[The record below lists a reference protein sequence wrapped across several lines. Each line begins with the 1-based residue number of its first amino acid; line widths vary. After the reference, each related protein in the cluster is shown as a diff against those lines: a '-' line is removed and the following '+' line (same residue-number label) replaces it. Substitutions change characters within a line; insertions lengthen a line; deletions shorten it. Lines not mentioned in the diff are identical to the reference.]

1 MNQKRQIKPLYM
13 WWRIIKATFMWWYLL
28 IAAVVAMIGFAVSNL
43 AMVYLLGPVLSALFN
58 PESATLSA
66 QLVKFSGS
74 ETIKA
79 KIGTLLAPIL
89 YKQTPLETLKQFA
102 ILLVIIIL
110 IKNLFQYI
118 QNISA
123 MQLMQNITNFFRK
136 KLFEKIL
143 TMPLGFFHR
152 MKAGELMSR
161 VISDVQ
167 MMQESISVT
176 IADLI
181 RDPLQVVVYYAF
193 LLTIDSKMTLY
204 ITVIVPLIVIGMSII
219 GKHLRRYGARTQEK
233 MAELAS
239 VLQEG
244 ITGIRVVKGF
254 NAEKLEASK
263 FKKFADKYLHNIM
276 KMYRVRRLAGPF
288 NELIGAAI
296 AACLLWFGGRKVI
309 LGVGPSPA
317 EFMQYIL
324 TLFLMM
330 QPIKAVSDKVNRI
343 QQGLGAASRVFWL
356 LDLKWV
362 SAPKKGSIRIKDI
375 KDGIKFE
382 HVWFKYDESEN
393 YALKDLTFEI
403 PAGSMVALVGHSGAG
418 KSTTADILSRF
429 YTPQKGKVLVDGID
443 LAEIEDSS
451 WRALLGIVSQEV
463 ILFNDTVSANISY
476 GDPNP
481 DTKRIY
487 EAAKAANALEFIE
500 KLPQGFN
507 TIIGERGL
515 MLSGGERQRI
525 AIARAI
531 YRNPKLLILD
541 EATSALDTRSE
552 MLVQQAIDNLIS
564 GRTVLVIAHRL
575 STVLKA
581 DKIIVLE
588 KGEKICEGNH
598 EELYETCEQY
608 REIYDLQF
616 GKK

>member
-1 MNQKRQIKPLYM
+1 
-13 WWRIIKATFMWWYLL
+13 
-28 IAAVVAMIGFAVSNL
+28 
-43 AMVYLLGPVLSALFN
+43 
-58 PESATLSA
+58 
-66 QLVKFSGS
+66 
-74 ETIKA
+74 
-79 KIGTLLAPIL
+79 
-89 YKQTPLETLKQFA
+89 
-102 ILLVIIIL
+102 
-110 IKNLFQYI
+110 
-118 QNISA
+118 
-123 MQLMQNITNFFRK
+123 
-136 KLFEKIL
+136 
-143 TMPLGFFHR
+143 
-152 MKAGELMSR
+152 
-161 VISDVQ
+161 
-167 MMQESISVT
+167 
-176 IADLI
+176 
-181 RDPLQVVVYYAF
+181 
-193 LLTIDSKMTLY
+193 
-204 ITVIVPLIVIGMSII
+204 
-219 GKHLRRYGARTQEK
+219 
-233 MAELAS
+233 
-239 VLQEG
+239 
-244 ITGIRVVKGF
+244 
-254 NAEKLEASK
+254 
-263 FKKFADKYLHNIM
+263 
-276 KMYRVRRLAGPF
+276 
-288 NELIGAAI
+288 
-296 AACLLWFGGRKVI
+296 
-309 LGVGPSPA
+309 
-317 EFMQYIL
+317 
-324 TLFLMM
+324 MM